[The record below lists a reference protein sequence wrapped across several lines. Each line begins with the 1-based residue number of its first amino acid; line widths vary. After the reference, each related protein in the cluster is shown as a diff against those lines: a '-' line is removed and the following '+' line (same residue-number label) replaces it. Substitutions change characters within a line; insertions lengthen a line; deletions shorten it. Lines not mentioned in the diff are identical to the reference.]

1 MSTTEPSVSPGFP
14 VDCSGLDR
22 YLAAQ
27 VPGYAGPSVARRFE
41 GGQSNP
47 TFLLTTPGRRYVLR
61 KKPDGVLLK
70 SAHAVDREFR
80 VIAALRDTA
89 VPVAEALCYCD
100 DASVIGTPFY
110 VTAFIEGRVLWD
122 PSLPGMTPAERA
134 AHYDEMNRVIAA
146 LHQVDP
152 AAVGLGDY
160 GRPDRYAER
169 QINRWVQQYRLS
181 ETTRIDAMER
191 LIAWLPENLP
201 ASNESAIAHGDFR
214 LDNLMFHPREP
225 RVLALLDWELSTLGH
240 PLADLSYHL
249 MVWRL
254 TPSEFRGLLGHPLAE
269 LGIPD
274 EARYLQRYCE
284 RTGRSGIDPGEWNF
298 YMAFN
303 LFRLAA
309 ILQGIMKRALDGTAN
324 SPQALE
330 NGRRAS
336 VIAAAGW
343 RQVEQRASGL
353 R

>member
-1 MSTTEPSVSPGFP
+1 MSTTEASARTGFP
-14 VDCSGLDR
+14 IDCSGLDR
-22 YLAAQ
+22 YLAAR

-100 DASVIGTPFY
+100 DETVIGTPFY

-152 AAVGLGDY
+152 AAVGLADY

-181 ETTRIDAMER
+181 ETTRIEAMER

-214 LDNLMFHPREP
+214 LDNLMFHPSEP

-254 TPSEFRGLLGHPLAE
+254 TPDEFRGLLGHPLAE

-274 EARYLQRYCE
+274 EASYLRRYCE
-284 RTGRSGIDPGEWNF
+284 RTGRSAIDPGEWNF

-324 SPQALE
+324 SPQAIE

-343 RQVEQRASGL
+343 RQVEQRASGPG
-353 R
+353 